1 MLTDMLLA
9 IAHHLFAFLLL
20 ACLIAEWTLLKE
32 PPSRT
37 IVRRLALIDA
47 GYGIAA
53 AGSLARIVL
62 SNHLPWRCSPAR
74 FA

>member
-53 AGSLARIVL
+53 AGSLAAGISRL
-62 SNHLPWRCSPAR
+62 GG
-74 FA
+74 